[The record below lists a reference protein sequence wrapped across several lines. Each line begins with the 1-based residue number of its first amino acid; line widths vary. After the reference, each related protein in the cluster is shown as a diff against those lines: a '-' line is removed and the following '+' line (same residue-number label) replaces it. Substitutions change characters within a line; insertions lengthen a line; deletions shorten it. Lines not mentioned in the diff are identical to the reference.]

1 MKTAAHFLLLLLAV
15 TGADDSDIIS
25 NNEVVDE
32 QNVMPKRK
40 LVRRPDSE
48 RQLEPRKL
56 SVTMEKIH
64 TRSYTVVTAPK
75 DITFVLPPNVQ
86 KKVTLQGS
94 YFTTFGG
101 VFRSSSVELVPTK
114 QVNFF
119 PGNAGPGANDI
130 IETNVLQPASNPE
143 IDEDFTLAG
152 KCTVTNG
159 ISITTILSHSCF
171 YDLCVG
177 KPTDCVNIYA
187 GTKFEFRPLQQSNA
201 NGIATNIQNNG
212 LLDPKGKF
220 NDDWSRKLQNQPGA
234 PVQDSN
240 FLEPDSVTGFDI
252 TNGRSALPP
261 SFPGFCI
268 GGIGRFA
275 GIDCNFELITVAQ
288 RTINPT
294 TIETVA
300 PTGAPV
306 EPPSNRR
313 DLSVEDEDQE
323 DEDREL
329 QRNGDA
335 DDGRAKGVIVQK
347 IFITSNIRLPLGPKA
362 I

>member
-15 TGADDSDIIS
+15 IGADDSDIIS
-25 NNEVVDE
+25 NNKVVDE
-32 QNVMPKRK
+32 PNVLPKRK
-40 LVRRPDSE
+40 LVRRPDFE
-48 RQLEPRKL
+48 RQLELRKL
-56 SVTMEKIH
+56 SVKMEKIH
-64 TRSYTVVTAPK
+64 TRSYTVITAPK
-75 DITFVLPPNVQ
+75 DVTFVLPPNAQ
-86 KKVTLQGS
+86 KKQTLQGS

-101 VFRSSSVELVPTK
+101 VFRSSSIELVPTE
-114 QVNFF
+114 QVNTF
-119 PGNAGPGANDI
+119 PQNTGVPAKTFV
-130 IETNVLQPASNPE
+130 TNVLQPASNPE

-187 GTKFEFRPLQQSNA
+187 GTKFEFRPLKQSNA

-220 NDDWSRKLQNQPGA
+220 NTGVRKLQNQPGA
-234 PVQDSN
+234 PVTTTGN
-240 FLEPDSVTGFDI
+240 KLEPIIGEGGFSI
-252 TNGRSALPP
+252 ANGRSALPP

-294 TIETVA
+294 TLTTLT
-300 PTGAPV
+300 PTAAPV

-313 DLSVEDEDQE
+313 DLSDEDGDQE

-329 QRNGDA
+329 QRAGDA

>member
-1 MKTAAHFLLLLLAV
+1 MKTAAHFLLVLLAV
-15 TGADDSDIIS
+15 TGA
-25 NNEVVDE
+25 DE

-40 LVRRPDSE
+40 LVRLPDSE

-56 SVTMEKIH
+56 SATMEKIH

-75 DITFVLPPNVQ
+75 DITFVLPPNAQ
-86 KKVTLQGS
+86 KKQTLQGS

-101 VFRSSSVELVPTK
+101 VFRSSSIELVPTE
-114 QVNFF
+114 QVNTF
-119 PGNAGPGANDI
+119 PQNTGVPAKTFV
-130 IETNVLQPASNPE
+130 TNVLQPASNPE

-220 NDDWSRKLQNQPGA
+220 EDGIPKDRKLQNQPGR
-234 PVQDSN
+234 PVRTFNRLESN
-240 FLEPDSVTGFDI
+240 SVAGFSI
-252 TNGRSALPP
+252 VNGRSALPP

-294 TIETVA
+294 TITTEFPTAA
-300 PTGAPV
+300 PTTDD
-306 EPPSNRR
+306 RR
-313 DLSVEDEDQE
+313 DLSGEDEDQE

-329 QRNGDA
+329 QRAVDA
-335 DDGRAKGVIVQK
+335 DDGIPKGVIVQK
-347 IFITSNIRLPLGPKA
+347 IFLTSNIRLPLGPKA

>member
-40 LVRRPDSE
+40 LVRLPDSE

-75 DITFVLPPNVQ
+75 DVTFVLPPNVQ
-86 KKVTLQGS
+86 KKQTLQGS

-101 VFRSSSVELVPTK
+101 VFRSSSIELVPTE
-114 QVNFF
+114 QVNTFSQNVNSPKTF
-119 PGNAGPGANDI
+119 V
-130 IETNVLQPASNPE
+130 TNVLQPASNPE
-143 IDEDFTLAG
+143 IDEDFTFAG

-220 NDDWSRKLQNQPGA
+220 EDGIPKDRKLQNQPGR
-234 PVQDSN
+234 PVRTFNRLESN
-240 FLEPDSVTGFDI
+240 SVAGFSI
-252 TNGRSALPP
+252 VNGRSALPP

>member
-15 TGADDSDIIS
+15 IGADDSDIIS

-75 DITFVLPPNVQ
+75 DVTFVLPPNVQ
-86 KKVTLQGS
+86 KKQTLQGS

-101 VFRSSSVELVPTK
+101 VFRSSSIELVPTE
-114 QVNFF
+114 QVNIF
-119 PGNAGPGANDI
+119 AGDLRRSLQ
-130 IETNVLQPASNPE
+130 ESFVTNVLQPKSNPE
-143 IDEDFTLAG
+143 IDEDFTFAG

-294 TIETVA
+294 AILTNS

-306 EPPSNRR
+306 EPDRR
-313 DLSVEDEDQE
+313 DLSDEDEEQE

-329 QRNGDA
+329 QRAQDA
-335 DDGRAKGVIVQK
+335 DDGVPKGVIVQK

>member
-1 MKTAAHFLLLLLAV
+1 
-15 TGADDSDIIS
+15 
-25 NNEVVDE
+25 
-32 QNVMPKRK
+32 MPKRK
-40 LVRRPDSE
+40 LVRLPDSE

-75 DITFVLPPNVQ
+75 DVTFVLPPNVQ
-86 KKVTLQGS
+86 KKQTLQGS

-101 VFRSSSVELVPTK
+101 VFRSSSIELVPTF
-114 QVNFF
+114 QNNAF
-119 PGNAGPGANDI
+119 PGNTAATQLL
-130 IETNVLQPASNPE
+130 TNVLQPASNPE

-187 GTKFEFRPLQQSNA
+187 GTKFEFRPLQQNNA

-212 LLDPKGKF
+212 YLDPKDKF
-220 NDDWSRKLQNQPGA
+220 FGGRKLENQPGA
-234 PVQDSN
+234 PVTFDN
-240 FLEPDSVTGFDI
+240 ALEPEIGADTFSIVL
-252 TNGRSALPP
+252 GRSALPP

-288 RTINPT
+288 RTINPN

-300 PTGAPV
+300 PTAAPTTDD
-306 EPPSNRR
+306 RR
-313 DLSVEDEDQE
+313 DLSGEGEDQE

-329 QRNGDA
+329 QRAGDA